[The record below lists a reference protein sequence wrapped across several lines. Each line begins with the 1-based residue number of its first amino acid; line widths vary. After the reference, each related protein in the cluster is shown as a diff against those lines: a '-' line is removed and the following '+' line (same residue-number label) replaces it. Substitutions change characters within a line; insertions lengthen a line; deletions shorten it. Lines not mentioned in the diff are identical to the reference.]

1 MNAAA
6 ATTRTEASPLLR
18 RVVRNM
24 AVVDWIA
31 FVYFGI
37 MATALLATRHANWAG
52 SLKDICIDWAMLV
65 VMLVLVR
72 GEVVKGVAASGLFR
86 LGIMVPIVLS
96 YFQLRWILP
105 AITPRALDQQ
115 LYAFDLRVF
124 HYEPS
129 VAWDKFVSPQ
139 TTEWFAFFYFGY
151 FIIVALNVLP
161 FLALSGD
168 NKLLRHFGTGLV
180 AQFVCTHML
189 YAVVPGFGPY
199 HELHFDHELQGG
211 FFWSLVLA
219 SVHSAG
225 ALKDIFPSL
234 HTGAPTFF
242 AIFAFV
248 HRKHLPFK
256 YTWPVLAFCVS
267 QIIGA
272 TMFLRWHYLVDIIA
286 GFSLATFN
294 VLFWGRVV
302 DWELGRR
309 DKLALS
315 PVFGV
320 SPVKALLERVRARSE
335 NADQEI

>member
-1 MNAAA
+1 M
-6 ATTRTEASPLLR
+6 LR

-52 SLKDICIDWAMLV
+52 SLKDICIDWAMLT

-151 FIIVALNVLP
+151 FIIVAANVLP

-168 NKLLRHFGTGLV
+168 NKLLRHFGT
-180 AQFVCTHML
+180 
-189 YAVVPGFGPY
+189 
-199 HELHFDHELQGG
+199 
-211 FFWSLVLA
+211 
-219 SVHSAG
+219 
-225 ALKDIFPSL
+225 
-234 HTGAPTFF
+234 
-242 AIFAFV
+242 
-248 HRKHLPFK
+248 
-256 YTWPVLAFCVS
+256 
-267 QIIGA
+267 
-272 TMFLRWHYLVDIIA
+272 
-286 GFSLATFN
+286 
-294 VLFWGRVV
+294 
-302 DWELGRR
+302 
-309 DKLALS
+309 
-315 PVFGV
+315 
-320 SPVKALLERVRARSE
+320 
-335 NADQEI
+335 